1 MRSIGALR
9 VASTALLGVAA
20 LSFAV
25 PMAVAED
32 GNNNITSFGFTVT
45 PSTIAAGGT
54 VTLNATECQVP
65 TVKVMAPVF
74 DDVTL
79 KEGKPGT
86 AQVYPDAKPGA
97 QYDVTFECKGEKGTT
112 TLTIAGGDQ
121 HTNTSTGTRT
131 GDVHKGVKAGA
142 GGSFSDADP
151 LQIAAG
157 SAVLAGALGFGVYL
171 RRRRSGNAGDSA

>member
-1 MRSIGALR
+1 MRSIRALR
-9 VASTALLGVAA
+9 VASTALLGVAV
-20 LSFAV
+20 LSLAA
-25 PMAVAED
+25 PAAVAED
-32 GNNNITSFGFTVT
+32 GNGNITSFGFTVA

-65 TVKVMAPVF
+65 TVKVTAPIF

-79 KEGKPGT
+79 DEGRPGT

-112 TLTIAGGDQ
+112 TLTIAGGGE
-121 HTNTSTGTRT
+121 HHANTSAGTGH
-131 GDVHKGVKAGA
+131 VHKGVKAGA

-151 LQIAAG
+151 VQIAAG
-157 SAVLAGALGFGVYL
+157 VAVLAGALGFGVYL
-171 RRRRSGNAGDSA
+171 SRRRSGNAGDSA

>member
-1 MRSIGALR
+1 MRSIGAPG
-9 VASTALLGVAA
+9 VVSTALLGIAA

-25 PMAVAED
+25 PVAAAED
-32 GNNNITSFGFTVT
+32 GNNNITSFGFTVA

-79 KEGKPGT
+79 NEGKPGT

-112 TLTIAGGDQ
+112 TLTIAGGNQ
-121 HTNTSTGTRT
+121 HPNTSAGT
-131 GDVHKGVKAGA
+131 GDRVHKGVKAGA

-151 LQIAAG
+151 VQIAVG

-171 RRRRSGNAGDSA
+171 SRRRSGSAGDSA